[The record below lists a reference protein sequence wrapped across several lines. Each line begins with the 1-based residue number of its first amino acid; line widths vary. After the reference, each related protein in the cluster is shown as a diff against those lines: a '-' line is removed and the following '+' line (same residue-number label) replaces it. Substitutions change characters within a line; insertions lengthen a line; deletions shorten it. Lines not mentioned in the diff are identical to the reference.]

1 TTLGRAEFNE
11 YLPADYTFVNS
22 TIDKK
27 ALSRIV
33 NHLAEEYPKT
43 EVAHTLDNF
52 KSGGFY
58 WATRSGITIAMSDVV
73 SPAAKAEI
81 DDAEAID
88 TKVQQQYELG
98 ALTDDERRNELVK
111 LWTETTEK
119 VDQIMRTNFP
129 EENSV
134 LRLVESGASG
144 NWMQVR
150 QLAGMRGLVTNP
162 KGEIIPRP
170 IVSNYREGLAV
181 LEYFIAS
188 HGARKGLA
196 DTALRTADSGYLT
209 RRLVDVSQD
218 VIIRTAD
225 AESNKGITLP
235 VA

>member
-1 TTLGRAEFNE
+1 
-11 YLPADYTFVNS
+11 
-22 TIDKK
+22 
-27 ALSRIV
+27 
-33 NHLAEEYPKT
+33 
-43 EVAHTLDNF
+43 
-52 KSGGFY
+52 
-58 WATRSGITIAMSDVV
+58 
-73 SPAAKAEI
+73 
-81 DDAEAID
+81 EAID

-181 LEYFIAS
+181 LESFIAS

-209 RRLVDVSQD
+209 RRLVDVSGRHHPPRRCRIEQGHHAAGG
-218 VIIRTAD
+218 RTRPRGQARPARVRRD
-225 AESNKGITLP
+225 QPLRSPHGQ
-235 VA
+235 

>member
-1 TTLGRAEFNE
+1 N
-11 YLPADYTFVNS
+11 
-22 TIDKK
+22 

-43 EVAHTLDNF
+43 EVAHTLDNV

-73 SPAAKAEI
+73 SPEANAEI
-81 DDAEAID
+81 LDDAEAIN
-88 TKVQQQYELG
+88 TNTQRQYELN
-98 ALTDDERRNELVK
+98 ALTDNESRTPLVK

-119 VDQIMRTNFP
+119 VEQIMRTNIP

-170 IVSNYREGLAV
+170 IVSNYREGLA
-181 LEYFIAS
+181 
-188 HGARKGLA
+188 
-196 DTALRTADSGYLT
+196 
-209 RRLVDVSQD
+209 
-218 VIIRTAD
+218 
-225 AESNKGITLP
+225 
-235 VA
+235 